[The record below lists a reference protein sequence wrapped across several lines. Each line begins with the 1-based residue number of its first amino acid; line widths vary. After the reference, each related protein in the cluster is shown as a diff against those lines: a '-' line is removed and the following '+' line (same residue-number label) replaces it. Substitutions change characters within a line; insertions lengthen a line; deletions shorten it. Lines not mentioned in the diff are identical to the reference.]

1 MAQFLKNYGLD
12 FIMDN
17 EETFFNFIGLLAQE
31 GKAKKTYSG
40 SPYLYKSL
48 GHVEFTVNT
57 ELNHKEK
64 KLSFKGFS
72 THCGNTCLWEM
83 KYTGID
89 ITPKDV
95 QPHEKYAMFEP
106 CSGERGFLP
115 VDIINSDVLPGMLKG
130 DKIKM
135 QVVALPLVIR
145 YYSDEEAYENDQ
157 PEYEDGKKYL
167 VANGSML
174 SLAFLKNHS
183 TANYD
188 SENEYTDDLYVHFT
202 ATVKRLSI
210 GSVEFGDDKSEAFI
224 RCFAD
229 TNYGEIEFDHTFE
242 QVPEEFHNNIK
253 VGAVINGVCVISADV
268 AILEYE
274 DGSVKDLDNN
284 LQLLRYT
291 IEDGE
296 SERLEYVLAPDA
308 VYETDSYNIE
318 YVGRQKIIDR
328 FEYVKEN
335 RKNKYFT
342 HNATITSVD
351 DENAEYPVGTR
362 CVVLASEEENN
373 YESILF
379 ITVDENGM
387 ITKIKISTD
396 ERYHFRIEKSASD
409 DFSDID
415 FPDNVYQLI
424 LNRAKYHNLADD
436 DLTYNDIMEDNNECL
451 ADDYFELQQRAL
463 NIFDFLKEN
472 QHDYNNQTMKN
483 IFGYMFAKS
492 AELAYFS
499 DNKDCTDE
507 IDVSDAINGVLNSCL
522 SDEKHFVLE
531 NAMKIASQFY
541 RDFEVFATYRI
552 TDESEYNITLANA
565 LVFVQ
570 KLGQNYSKRC
580 FDNIEK

>member
-1 MAQFLKNYGLD
+1 MAQFLENYGLD

-17 EETFFNFIGLLAQE
+17 EETFFYFIGLLAQE
-31 GKAKKTYSG
+31 GKAKTTYSG

-145 YYSDEEAYENDQ
+145 YYPDAEAYENDQ
-157 PEYEDGKKYL
+157 PEYKDGKKYL

-174 SLAFLKNHS
+174 SLAFLNNHS
-183 TANYD
+183 SANYD
-188 SENEYTDDLYVHFT
+188 PEKEYTDDLHVYFR

-210 GSVEFGDDKSEAFI
+210 GNVEFGDNKNEAFI

-253 VGAVINGVCVISADV
+253 VGAVISGVCVISADV

-274 DGSVKDLDNN
+274 DGFVKDFDNN
-284 LQLLRYT
+284 LRLLRYT

-308 VYETDSYNIE
+308 VYETDSYNTE
-318 YVGRQKIIDR
+318 YVGRQKIIER
-328 FEYVKEN
+328 FKYVKEN

-436 DLTYNDIMEDNNECL
+436 DLTYNDIMEDNNDCL

-472 QHDYNNQTMKN
+472 PHDYNNQTMKN
-483 IFGYMFAKS
+483 IFGYLFAKS
-492 AELAYFS
+492 TELAYFS

-507 IDVSDAINGVLNSCL
+507 IDVADAINGVLNSCL

-580 FDNIEK
+580 FDNIEE